1 MKTFTKLGLLTLAIC
16 LSFSAHAHRS
26 WMLPSATILGGE
38 TPWVTVDAAVSNDIF
53 YFEHFPLQIEGV
65 GQPFARPGAQQSPQA
80 KTPDGKPAPQPMQRP
95 RANLEI
101 QRPDGSLA
109 QPQFGNTGRY
119 RSTFDVELDQKGT
132 WKLAIANQGLF
143 ASYEEN
149 GERKRWSGKLEDLKT
164 AIPAKAEK
172 LQVTQTS
179 SRMEVF
185 VTSGAPSEQV
195 LKPTGKGLEL
205 APVTHPNDLVAGEA
219 ARFAFLLDGKPA
231 ADVKVTLIREGIR
244 YRDNLDELELTTD
257 ARGEFSVTWPEAGM
271 YWMEAVSSQPV
282 NDNTPVTQR
291 RDSYTATLE
300 VMAP

>member
-1 MKTFTKLGLLTLAIC
+1 MKTFTKLGLLTLATC

-26 WMLPSATILGGE
+26 WMLPSATILSGDA
-38 TPWVTVDAAVSNDIF
+38 PWVTVDAAVSNDIF

-65 GQPFARPGAQQSPQA
+65 GQPFARPGAQQPPQA
-80 KTPDGKPAPQPMQRP
+80 ADGKPAPQPMQRP
-95 RANLEI
+95 RASLQI

-143 ASYEEN
+143 ASYELD
-149 GERKRWSGKLEDLKT
+149 GERKRWSGKLEDIKA
-164 AIPAKAEK
+164 AIPAKADK
-172 LQVTQTS
+172 LQVTRSS

-205 APVTHPNDLVAGEA
+205 APSTHPNDLVQGEA
-219 ARFAFLLDGKPA
+219 ARFVFLLDGKQA
-231 ADVKVTLIREGIR
+231 ANVKVTLIREGIR
-244 YRDNLDELELTTD
+244 YRDTLDEIELTTND
-257 ARGEFSVTWPEAGM
+257 QGEFSVDWPQAGM
-271 YWMEAVSSQPV
+271 YWIEAVSSMPV
-282 NDNTPVTQR
+282 KDDSPVTQR

>member
-1 MKTFTKLGLLTLAIC
+1 MKTFTKLGLLTLATC
-16 LSFSAHAHRS
+16 LSFSAHAHRA
-26 WMLPSATILGGE
+26 WMLPSATVLSGDA
-38 TPWVTVDAAVSNDIF
+38 PWVTVDAAVSNDIF

-65 GQPFARPGAQQSPQA
+65 GQPFVRPGAQPPA
-80 KTPDGKPAPQPMQRP
+80 TANGKPAPQLMQRP
-95 RANLEI
+95 RANLQI

-149 GERKRWSGKLEDLKT
+149 GERKRWSGKLEDVKT
-164 AIPAKAEK
+164 AIPAEADK
-172 LQVTQTS
+172 LQVTQSS

-185 VTSGAPSEQV
+185 VTSGAPTEQV
-195 LKPTGKGLEL
+195 LKPAGKGLEL
-205 APVTHPNDLVAGEA
+205 APVTHPNDLVHGEA
-219 ARFAFLLDGKPA
+219 ARFVFLLDGKPA
-231 ADVKVTLIREGIR
+231 ANVKVTLIREGIR
-244 YRDNLDELELTTD
+244 YRDTLDEIELTTND
-257 ARGEFSVTWPEAGM
+257 QGELSVDWPQAGM
-271 YWMEAVSSQPV
+271 YWMEAVSSMPV
-282 NDNTPVTQR
+282 KDDSPVTQR

>member
-1 MKTFTKLGLLTLAIC
+1 MKTFTKLGLLTLATC

-26 WMLPSATILGGE
+26 WMLPSATVLSGDA
-38 TPWVTVDAAVSNDIF
+38 PWVTVDAAVSNDIF

-65 GQPFARPGAQQSPQA
+65 GQPFVRPGAQPPA
-80 KTPDGKPAPQPMQRP
+80 TANGKPAPQPMQRP
-95 RANLEI
+95 RANLQI

-149 GERKRWSGKLEDLKT
+149 GERKRWSGKLEDVKT
-164 AIPAKAEK
+164 AIPAKADK
-172 LQVTQTS
+172 LQVTQSS

-185 VTSGAPSEQV
+185 VTSGAPTEQV
-195 LKPTGKGLEL
+195 LTPAGKGLEL
-205 APVTHPNDLVAGEA
+205 APVTHPNDLVHGEA
-219 ARFAFLLDGKPA
+219 ARFVFLLDGKPA
-231 ADVKVTLIREGIR
+231 ANVKVTLIREGIR
-244 YRDNLDELELTTD
+244 YRDTLDEIELTTND
-257 ARGEFSVTWPEAGM
+257 QGELSVDWQQAGM
-271 YWMEAVSSQPV
+271 YWMEAVSSMPV
-282 NDNTPVTQR
+282 KDDSPVTQR

>member
-1 MKTFTKLGLLTLAIC
+1 MKTFTKLGLLTLATC

-26 WMLPSATILGGE
+26 WMLPSATILSGDA
-38 TPWVTVDAAVSNDIF
+38 PWVTVDAAVSNDIF

-65 GQPFARPGAQQSPQA
+65 GQPFARPGAQQPPQA
-80 KTPDGKPAPQPMQRP
+80 ADGKPAPQPVQRP
-95 RANLEI
+95 RASLQI

-143 ASYEEN
+143 ASYELD
-149 GERKRWSGKLEDLKT
+149 GERKRWSGKLEDIKA
-164 AIPAKAEK
+164 AIPANADK
-172 LQVTQTS
+172 LQVTRSS

-205 APVTHPNDLVAGEA
+205 APSTHPNDLVQGEA
-219 ARFAFLLDGKPA
+219 ARFVFLLDGKPA
-231 ADVKVTLIREGIR
+231 ANVKVTLIREGIR
-244 YRDNLDELELTTD
+244 YRDNLDEIELTTND
-257 ARGEFSVTWPEAGM
+257 KGEFSVDWPQAGM
-271 YWMEAVSSQPV
+271 YWMEAVSSMPV
-282 NDNTPVTQR
+282 KDDSPVTQR

>member
-1 MKTFTKLGLLTLAIC
+1 MKTFTKLGLLTLATC

-26 WMLPSATILGGE
+26 WMLPSATVLSGDA
-38 TPWVTVDAAVSNDIF
+38 PWVTVDAAVSNDIF

-65 GQPFARPGAQQSPQA
+65 GQPFVRPGAQPPA
-80 KTPDGKPAPQPMQRP
+80 TADGKPAPQPMQRP
-95 RANLEI
+95 RANLQI

-143 ASYEEN
+143 ASYELD
-149 GERKRWSGKLEDLKT
+149 GERKRWSGKLEDVKT
-164 AIPAKAEK
+164 AIPAKADK
-172 LQVTQTS
+172 LQVTQSS

-185 VTSGAPSEQV
+185 VTSGAPTEQV
-195 LKPTGKGLEL
+195 LTPAGKGLEL
-205 APVTHPNDLVAGEA
+205 APVTHPNDLVHGEA
-219 ARFAFLLDGKPA
+219 ARFVFLLDGKPA
-231 ADVKVTLIREGIR
+231 ANVKVTLIREGIR
-244 YRDNLDELELTTD
+244 YRDTLDEIELTTND
-257 ARGEFSVTWPEAGM
+257 QGEFSVDWPQAGM
-271 YWMEAVSSQPV
+271 YWMEAVSSMPV
-282 NDNTPVTQR
+282 KDDSPVTQR

>member
-1 MKTFTKLGLLTLAIC
+1 MKTFTKLGLLTLATC
-16 LSFSAHAHRS
+16 LSFSAHAHRA
-26 WMLPSATILGGE
+26 WMLPSATILSGDA
-38 TPWVTVDAAVSNDIF
+38 PWVTVDAAVSNDIF

-65 GQPFARPGAQQSPQA
+65 GQPFARPGAQPPA
-80 KTPDGKPAPQPMQRP
+80 AADGKPAPQPMQRP

-101 QRPDGSLA
+101 LRPDGSLA

-185 VTSGAPSEQV
+185 VTSGAPTEQV
-195 LKPTGKGLEL
+195 LKATGKGLEL
-205 APVTHPNDLVAGEA
+205 APVTHPNDLVAGDA

-244 YRDNLDELELTTD
+244 YRDNLEELELTTD
-257 ARGEFSVTWPEAGM
+257 AKGEFSVTWPEAGM

-282 NDNTPVTQR
+282 TGSTQVSQR

>member
-1 MKTFTKLGLLTLAIC
+1 MKTFTKLGLLTLATC

-26 WMLPSATILGGE
+26 WMLPSATVLSGDA
-38 TPWVTVDAAVSNDIF
+38 PWVTVDAAVSNDIF

-65 GQPFARPGAQQSPQA
+65 GQPFVRPGAQPPA
-80 KTPDGKPAPQPMQRP
+80 TANGKPAPQPMQRP
-95 RANLEI
+95 RANLQI

-143 ASYEEN
+143 ASYELD
-149 GERKRWSGKLEDLKT
+149 GERKRWSGKLEDVKT
-164 AIPAKAEK
+164 AIPAKADK
-172 LQVTQTS
+172 LQVTQSS

-185 VTSGAPSEQV
+185 VTSGAPTEQV
-195 LKPTGKGLEL
+195 LTPAGKGLEL
-205 APVTHPNDLVAGEA
+205 APVTHPNDLVYGEA
-219 ARFAFLLDGKPA
+219 ARFVFLLDGKPA
-231 ADVKVTLIREGIR
+231 ANVKVTLIREGIR
-244 YRDNLDELELTTD
+244 YRDTLDEIELTTND
-257 ARGEFSVTWPEAGM
+257 QGELSVDWQQAGM
-271 YWMEAVSSQPV
+271 YWMEAVSSMPV
-282 NDNTPVTQR
+282 KDDSPVTQR

>member
-1 MKTFTKLGLLTLAIC
+1 MKTFTKLGLLTLATC

-26 WMLPSATILGGE
+26 WMLPSATVLSGDA
-38 TPWVTVDAAVSNDIF
+38 PWVTVDAAVSNDIF

-65 GQPFARPGAQQSPQA
+65 GQPFVRPGAQPPA
-80 KTPDGKPAPQPMQRP
+80 TANGKPAPQPMQRP
-95 RANLEI
+95 RANLQI

-149 GERKRWSGKLEDLKT
+149 GERKRWSGKLEDVKT
-164 AIPAKAEK
+164 AIPAKADK
-172 LQVTQTS
+172 LQVTQSS

-185 VTSGAPSEQV
+185 VTSGAPTEQV
-195 LKPTGKGLEL
+195 LTPAGKGLEL
-205 APVTHPNDLVAGEA
+205 APVTHPNDLVYGEA
-219 ARFAFLLDGKPA
+219 ARFVFLLDGKPA
-231 ADVKVTLIREGIR
+231 ANVKVTLIREGIR
-244 YRDNLDELELTTD
+244 YRDTLDEIELTTND
-257 ARGEFSVTWPEAGM
+257 QGEFSVDWPQAGM
-271 YWMEAVSSQPV
+271 YWMEAVSSMPV
-282 NDNTPVTQR
+282 KDDSPVTQR

>member
-1 MKTFTKLGLLTLAIC
+1 MKTFTKLGLLTLATC

-26 WMLPSATILGGE
+26 WMLPSATILSGDA
-38 TPWVTVDAAVSNDIF
+38 PWVTVDAAVSNDIF

-65 GQPFARPGAQQSPQA
+65 GQPFARPGAQQPPQA
-80 KTPDGKPAPQPMQRP
+80 ADGKPAPQPMQRP
-95 RANLEI
+95 RASLQI

-143 ASYEEN
+143 ASYELD
-149 GERKRWSGKLEDLKT
+149 GERKRWSGKLEDIKA
-164 AIPAKAEK
+164 AIPAKADK
-172 LQVTQTS
+172 LQVTRSS

-205 APVTHPNDLVAGEA
+205 APSTHPNDLVQGEA
-219 ARFAFLLDGKPA
+219 ARFVFLLDGKPA
-231 ADVKVTLIREGIR
+231 ANVKVTLIHEGIR
-244 YRDNLDELELTTD
+244 YRDNLDEIELTTND
-257 ARGEFSVTWPEAGM
+257 KGEFSVDWPQAGM
-271 YWMEAVSSQPV
+271 YWMEAVSSMPV
-282 NDNTPVTQR
+282 KDDSPVTQR

>member
-1 MKTFTKLGLLTLAIC
+1 MKTFTKLGLLTLATC

-26 WMLPSATILGGE
+26 WMLPSATVLSGDA
-38 TPWVTVDAAVSNDIF
+38 PWVTVDAAVSNDIF

-65 GQPFARPGAQQSPQA
+65 GQPFVRPGAQPPA
-80 KTPDGKPAPQPMQRP
+80 TADGKPAPQPMQRP
-95 RANLEI
+95 RANLQI

-149 GERKRWSGKLEDLKT
+149 GERKRWSGKLEDVKT
-164 AIPAKAEK
+164 AIPAKADK
-172 LQVTQTS
+172 LQVTQSS

-185 VTSGAPSEQV
+185 VTSGAPTEQV
-195 LKPTGKGLEL
+195 LKPAGKGLEL
-205 APVTHPNDLVAGEA
+205 APVTHPNDLVHGEA
-219 ARFAFLLDGKPA
+219 ARFVFLLDGKPA
-231 ADVKVTLIREGIR
+231 ANVKVTLIREGIR
-244 YRDNLDELELTTD
+244 YRDNLDEIELTTND
-257 ARGEFSVTWPEAGM
+257 QGEFSVDWPQAGM
-271 YWMEAVSSQPV
+271 YWMEAVSSMPV
-282 NDNTPVTQR
+282 KDDSPVTQR

>member
-1 MKTFTKLGLLTLAIC
+1 MKTFTKLGLLTLATC

-26 WMLPSATILGGE
+26 WMLPSATVLSGDA
-38 TPWVTVDAAVSNDIF
+38 PWVTVDAAVSNDIF

-65 GQPFARPGAQQSPQA
+65 GQPFVRPGAQPPA
-80 KTPDGKPAPQPMQRP
+80 TANGKPAPQPMQRP
-95 RANLEI
+95 RANLQI

-149 GERKRWSGKLEDLKT
+149 GERKRWSGKLEDVKT
-164 AIPAKAEK
+164 AIPAKADK
-172 LQVTQTS
+172 LQVTQSS

-185 VTSGAPSEQV
+185 VTSGAPTEQV
-195 LKPTGKGLEL
+195 LTPAGKGLEL
-205 APVTHPNDLVAGEA
+205 APVTHPNDLVHGEA
-219 ARFAFLLDGKPA
+219 ARFVFLLDGKPA
-231 ADVKVTLIREGIR
+231 ANVKVTLIREGIR
-244 YRDNLDELELTTD
+244 YRDTLDEIELTTND
-257 ARGEFSVTWPEAGM
+257 QGEFSVDWPQAGM
-271 YWMEAVSSQPV
+271 YWMEAVSSMPV
-282 NDNTPVTQR
+282 KDDSPVTQR